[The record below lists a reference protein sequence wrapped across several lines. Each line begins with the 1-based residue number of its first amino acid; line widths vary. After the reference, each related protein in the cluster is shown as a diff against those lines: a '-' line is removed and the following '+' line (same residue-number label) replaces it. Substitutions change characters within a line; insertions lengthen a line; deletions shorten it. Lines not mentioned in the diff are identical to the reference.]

1 MPLPRMISHSTV
13 VNNAAEL
20 WNPTAYVTLD
30 VVQRIYKIFP
40 SLSISLFLVRE
51 KKKKEIISK
60 SKIGRICFLKKA
72 IVELY
77 ETVGR

>member
-1 MPLPRMISHSTV
+1 MEPDGIRNAGCST
-13 VNNAAEL
+13 ADL
-20 WNPTAYVTLD
+20 QD
-30 VVQRIYKIFP
+30 FSF
-40 SLSISLFLVRE
+40 SLYLSWER

-77 ETVGR
+77 ETVGQLR

>member
-40 SLSISLFLVRE
+40 SLSIFLVRE